1 MELEIVLEKGKGIDK
16 NNKPIIEKKT
26 YKTFNP
32 KLKMVRKSLEVLNS
46 GAFDHI
52 TPESIDEIGNFIVE
66 LFEKQ
71 FTIDE
76 LFEELPADQ
85 FKTKAFEYMNT
96 ILNTMGVKLNTVP
109 QEKVE

>member
-1 MELEIVLEKGKGIDK
+1 MELEITLETNKGLDK
-16 NNKPIIEKKT
+16 NHNPIVEKKT

-52 TPESIDEIGNFIVE
+52 TTESIDEISNYIVE
-66 LFEKQ
+66 VFEKQ
-71 FTIDE
+71 FTLDE
-76 LFEELPADQ
+76 LYEGLPADK
-85 FKTKAFEYMNT
+85 FKEKAFEYMNK
-96 ILNTMGVKLNTVP
+96 ILNTMGVKLNAVP